1 MSRRVAAASSAPFLR
16 HSWKRALA
24 LTLACASL
32 PCLADRATAA
42 DAAGA
47 APAASPPVE
56 LRSADAIRYRVV
68 VDAPRELVDTL
79 TQSVDLV
86 RWQSYADMTDDLLDR
101 LARQA
106 VDQTREAVA
115 TAGYF
120 TPHVDIAVDRRTDP
134 FTVTLKVEAGPPTR
148 IAEVSIVVTG
158 PAADDH
164 GAGAAAIAE
173 LRSNW
178 GLPKD
183 AIFNQTAWENA
194 KTRAVATLAASPYAA
209 ATLAASEARIDP
221 DKQQADLSV
230 DIASGPPFR
239 IGRLDV
245 TGLQRYDPS
254 LVRNYSTLKR
264 GELYSGAALDQYLRR
279 LNGTGYF
286 ASVHAAIDTDPAQAD
301 DATVTVAVIE
311 APTRKLEAGV
321 GYSTDT
327 EFRVNAS
334 YRDVDING
342 RALQFY
348 ADARIETLLQSGA
361 LRFVQPPGESGW
373 INSYLAKYE
382 HTNLNNLD
390 TRTGTLAA
398 RRASIDERNQ
408 WQYGVAYLDDMLSP
422 EGAEQSSSHALYV
435 DVERI
440 WRRVDDLI
448 APTRGWI
455 LDLQGGAGIPG
466 VSTRSFGRVVAR
478 FAAWYPPTRDW
489 QLSGKLEGGAVFGAS
504 RQEVPSP
511 LLFRT
516 GGDTTVRG
524 YAYESLG
531 VKDGAA
537 TVPGRYYVVGSIE
550 ATRWINQTFGVA
562 VFVDVG
568 NAFDN
573 VSDFHLALG
582 YGVGARVRTP
592 IGPFR
597 FDVAYGQDS
606 RQVRIH
612 FSVGLAF

>member
-1 MSRRVAAASSAPFLR
+1 
-16 HSWKRALA
+16 
-24 LTLACASL
+24 
-32 PCLADRATAA
+32 
-42 DAAGA
+42 
-47 APAASPPVE
+47 
-56 LRSADAIRYRVV
+56 
-68 VDAPRELVDTL
+68 
-79 TQSVDLV
+79 
-86 RWQSYADMTDDLLDR
+86 
-101 LARQA
+101 
-106 VDQTREAVA
+106 
-115 TAGYF
+115 
-120 TPHVDIAVDRRTDP
+120 
-134 FTVTLKVEAGPPTR
+134 
-148 IAEVSIVVTG
+148 
-158 PAADDH
+158 
-164 GAGAAAIAE
+164 
-173 LRSNW
+173 
-178 GLPKD
+178 
-183 AIFNQTAWENA
+183 
-194 KTRAVATLAASPYAA
+194 
-209 ATLAASEARIDP
+209 
-221 DKQQADLSV
+221 
-230 DIASGPPFR
+230 
-239 IGRLDV
+239 
-245 TGLQRYDPS
+245 
-254 LVRNYSTLKR
+254 
-264 GELYSGAALDQYLRR
+264 
-279 LNGTGYF
+279 
-286 ASVHAAIDTDPAQAD
+286 
-301 DATVTVAVIE
+301 
-311 APTRKLEAGV
+311 
-321 GYSTDT
+321 
-327 EFRVNAS
+327 VNAS

-562 VFVDVG
+562 VFVDAG